1 MTTAWFTDGLDEDN
15 TSTLLIKKNIQ
26 AYTVH
31 LLMQAHTQI
40 QEQILARPR
49 SRIQIAANIATLQPT
64 QQKMF
69 DQPTSHKPIG
79 DASCKKKSKKKAI
92 ENLHKYQL
100 TKEYSE

>member
-64 QQKMF
+64 
-69 DQPTSHKPIG
+69 
-79 DASCKKKSKKKAI
+79 
-92 ENLHKYQL
+92 
-100 TKEYSE
+100 